1 MRAIIL
7 GVLSQFTF
15 ALSVFILD
23 RKLADVNPFLLNFLL
38 AGFGAVLLL
47 PVLLLTPSWPI
58 ISDARI
64 LGWIILTAFFFIAL
78 GEMLYVAGVLSAKM
92 AGDLRPFA
100 LTSLFLPIFLAV
112 LEIQRNPLDRRF
124 LIGFLVMAIGFA
136 IIVTRPQ

>member
-1 MRAIIL
+1 
-7 GVLSQFTF
+7 
-15 ALSVFILD
+15 
-23 RKLADVNPFLLNFLL
+23 
-38 AGFGAVLLL
+38 
-47 PVLLLTPSWPI
+47 
-58 ISDARI
+58 
-64 LGWIILTAFFFIAL
+64 
-78 GEMLYVAGVLSAKM
+78 M